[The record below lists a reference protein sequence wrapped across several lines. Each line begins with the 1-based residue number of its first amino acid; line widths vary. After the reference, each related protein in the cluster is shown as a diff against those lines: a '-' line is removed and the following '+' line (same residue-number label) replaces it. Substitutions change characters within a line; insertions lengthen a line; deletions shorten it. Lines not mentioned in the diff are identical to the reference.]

1 MSVLYIQVL
10 TVLVYSEAYLNLTAS
25 GLALCLEQTGAW
37 LIQVKLTKISYI
49 GTSLK
54 FGLYK
59 ISIYPGFGLYRFHGI
74 QNLAFKVLI
83 NGFL

>member
-1 MSVLYIQVL
+1 M
-10 TVLVYSEAYLNLTAS
+10 LVYSEAYLNLTAS
-25 GLALCLEQTGAW
+25 ALALCLEQTGAW
-37 LIQVKLTKISYI
+37 LKLTKISYI

-59 ISIYPGFGLYRFHGI
+59 ISIYPGFGLYRFHCI

-83 NGFL
+83 NGSLQLTSLNLLL